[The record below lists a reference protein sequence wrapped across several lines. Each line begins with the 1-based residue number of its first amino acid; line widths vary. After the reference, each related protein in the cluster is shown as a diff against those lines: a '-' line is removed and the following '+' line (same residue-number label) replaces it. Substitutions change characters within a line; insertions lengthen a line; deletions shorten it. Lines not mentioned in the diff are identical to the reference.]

1 MIFASFLCC
10 VFRTVKRLGIPDERI
25 ILMLADDMACNARN
39 KYPAQVFNNENHRLN
54 LYGDNVEVDYR
65 GYEVTVENFLRVLTG
80 RHETA
85 VPRSKRLLSDEGS
98 HILLYMTGH
107 GGDEF
112 LKFQDSEELQ
122 SHDLADAVK
131 QMKEKRSLFKS
142 YNPNTLM
149 STAYYR
155 TDLYQRQL
163 EEVPVTNFFGSV
175 METIHTDS
183 PYRAFSGR
191 YSKRSKIEM
200 PFIQSGSEKRR
211 SLETSD
217 APQEL
222 AESKI
227 IKVIHT
233 KNILEAQKEQDSI
246 LNLRLSNF
254 PELWNLVLAE
264 FSLGVEL
271 DTLSPN
277 QTLADGDV
285 LISPGQI
292 FELGFFSKSR
302 YLGIW
307 YKATPDIIVWVANRK
322 NPIIGSQ
329 VVLTLSKN
337 GTMVL
342 SSTTMIWSFNP
353 SRPTSNPI
361 LQLLDTGNL
370 VLVEESTT
378 EIKWQSFDYPSDTR
392 LQGMQMVQS
401 PDGPGMDKYL
411 TSWRSGDDPSDTGD
425 VFIYRIENHGL
436 PQVIVSMGTEK
447 KYRSG
452 PWNGDFFSGLPMF
465 ATLGFKAQ
473 TVFSNGGRLISLS
486 DPYNASFIMR
496 LTMNYTGM
504 LQHYIMNEERKV
516 FEGFMP
522 KSQKEW
528 SLFEWTNGCTRTKPL
543 DCQKQDGFL
552 RIERIKFPDTL
563 NFELS
568 TSLSNVECGD
578 KCLKNCNCTA
588 YAAPY
593 FTGESSGCLLWIG
606 DLIDVR
612 EFTGEVSTSPSIY
625 LRVPVSELDS
635 DKKRRGLTRIM
646 LIATSCGFGLLV
658 FALLGLVYGSILV
671 RMRRKRQ
678 ALKKERDELELPF
691 FDLATIATA
700 TNNFSRENKIGEGGF
715 GPVYKGNL
723 SAEEVIAVKRMSRTS
738 AQGPEEFKNE
748 VILIAKLQHRNLVRI
763 LGCCIQG
770 EEKMLIYE
778 YMQNKSLDY
787 FIFDQNRSALLSWP
801 KRFDII
807 MGIARG
813 LLYLHHDSR
822 LKIVHRDLKTSNI
835 LLDDN
840 LNAKIS
846 DFGLARMLEEAYC
859 SGYMAPEYA
868 FYGKFSIKSDV
879 FSMGVVILE
888 IVSGKKNRSFR
899 HPAEYQNLLE
909 QAWLFWK
916 ENRDLELMDACYNNS
931 YVESQARRCIQVG
944 LLCVQNVAEDR
955 PVMSSVLLMLSTEQT
970 ALPWPKKPGFFS
982 QQSDFSE
989 RGASGSGEASIC
1001 GLTMSEMEAR

>member
-1 MIFASFLCC
+1 MDHAQFIQILCC
-10 VFRTVKRLGIPDERI
+10 ATLSVLI
-25 ILMLADDMACNARN
+25 I
-39 KYPAQVFNNENHRLN
+39 
-54 LYGDNVEVDYR
+54 
-65 GYEVTVENFLRVLTG
+65 
-80 RHETA
+80 
-85 VPRSKRLLSDEGS
+85 
-98 HILLYMTGH
+98 
-107 GGDEF
+107 
-112 LKFQDSEELQ
+112 
-122 SHDLADAVK
+122 
-131 QMKEKRSLFKS
+131 
-142 YNPNTLM
+142 
-149 STAYYR
+149 
-155 TDLYQRQL
+155 
-163 EEVPVTNFFGSV
+163 
-175 METIHTDS
+175 TI
-183 PYRAFSGR
+183 
-191 YSKRSKIEM
+191 
-200 PFIQSGSEKRR
+200 
-211 SLETSD
+211 
-217 APQEL
+217 
-222 AESKI
+222 
-227 IKVIHT
+227 
-233 KNILEAQKEQDSI
+233 
-246 LNLRLSNF
+246 
-254 PELWNLVLAE
+254 E

-285 LISPGQI
+285 MVSPGQI

-329 VVLTLSKN
+329 VVLTLSQN
-337 GTMVL
+337 GTLVL
-342 SSTTMIWSFNP
+342 SSTTMIWSSNS

-370 VLVEESTT
+370 VLVQESTS

-425 VFIYRIENHGL
+425 VFVYRIENHGL

-504 LQHYIMNEERKV
+504 LQHYIMNEERKGWILV
-516 FEGFMP
+516 YSVPADSCDSYGLCGPNSICRNYKTRTCECLRGFMP

-612 EFTGEVSTSPSIY
+612 EFTGEVSTSPN
-625 LRVPVSELDS
+625 S

-646 LIATSCGFGLLV
+646 LIATSCGFGLLA

-678 ALKKERDELELPF
+678 ALKKERDELELPL

-846 DFGLARMLEEAYC
+846 DFGLARMLEGDQTTARTRRVVGTY
-859 SGYMAPEYA
+859 GYMAPEYA

-931 YVESQARRCIQVG
+931 YVESQVRRCIQVG

>member
-54 LYGDNVEVDYR
+54 LYGDNVE
-65 GYEVTVENFLRVLTG
+65 
-80 RHETA
+80 
-85 VPRSKRLLSDEGS
+85 
-98 HILLYMTGH
+98 
-107 GGDEF
+107 
-112 LKFQDSEELQ
+112 LQ
-122 SHDLADAVK
+122 SPGVLAIGSSK
-131 QMKEKRSLFKS
+131 KGENS
-142 YNPNTLM
+142 YSHHLD
-149 STAYYR
+149 S
-155 TDLYQRQL
+155 D
-163 EEVPVTNFFGSV
+163 VPVTNFFGSV

-227 IKVIHT
+227 IDT
-233 KNILEAQKEQDSI
+233 DFMLQAKEVGCPFT
-246 LNLRLSNF
+246 RT
-254 PELWNLVLAE
+254 WNTVLDRMENSLVNYE

-425 VFIYRIENHGL
+425 VFVYRIENHGL

-452 PWNGDFFSGLPMF
+452 PG
-465 ATLGFKAQ
+465 
-473 TVFSNGGRLISLS
+473 TVISSRASNVCNSRFQGSNCFQQRGRLISLS

-504 LQHYIMNEERKV
+504 LQHYIMNEERKGWILV
-516 FEGFMP
+516 YSVPADSCDSYGLCGPNSICRNYKTRTCECLRGFMP

-625 LRVPVSELDS
+625 LRVPVSEL
-635 DKKRRGLTRIM
+635 
-646 LIATSCGFGLLV
+646 
-658 FALLGLVYGSILV
+658 
-671 RMRRKRQ
+671 

-846 DFGLARMLEEAYC
+846 DFGLARMLEGDQTTARTRR
-859 SGYMAPEYA
+859 
-868 FYGKFSIKSDV
+868 
-879 FSMGVVILE
+879 VV
-888 IVSGKKNRSFR
+888 G
-899 HPAEYQNLLE
+899 
-909 QAWLFWK
+909 
-916 ENRDLELMDACYNNS
+916 
-931 YVESQARRCIQVG
+931 
-944 LLCVQNVAEDR
+944 
-955 PVMSSVLLMLSTEQT
+955 T
-970 ALPWPKKPGFFS
+970 
-982 QQSDFSE
+982 
-989 RGASGSGEASIC
+989 
-1001 GLTMSEMEAR
+1001 